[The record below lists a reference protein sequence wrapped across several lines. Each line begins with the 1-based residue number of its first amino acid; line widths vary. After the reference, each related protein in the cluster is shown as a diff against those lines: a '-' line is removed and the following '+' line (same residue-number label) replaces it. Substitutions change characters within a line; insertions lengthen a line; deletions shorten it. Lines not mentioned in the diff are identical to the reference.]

1 MIATGLD
8 VTFQFNWITDE
19 RKQLAMN
26 QTTSMIIWNIYDD
39 RELQDLLTMYMY
51 VTLRLAKSH
60 ELQLDSVK
68 GLYINM
74 IVTMTLAKWILD
86 NV

>member
-26 QTTSMIIWNIYDD
+26 QTTSIIIWNIYDD

-51 VTLRLAKSH
+51 VTLRLVKSN
-60 ELQLDSVK
+60 ELQRDSVK
-68 GLYINM
+68 GLCINM
-74 IVTMTLAKWILD
+74 IVTMTLAKCIL

>member
-26 QTTSMIIWNIYDD
+26 QTTSIIIWNIYDD

-51 VTLRLAKSH
+51 VTLRLVKSN
-60 ELQLDSVK
+60 ELQRDPGK
-68 GLYINM
+68 GLYINL
-74 IVTMTLAKWILD
+74 IVTMTLAKCIL